1 MNNTKSYYE
10 CKRCFYK
17 CNQKNDMKRHINKK
31 NICERNSESYKYNES
46 ELKDL
51 SLTRIYPEL
60 ESNYKCNFCNKIF
73 SSNYTLN
80 NHMKNICKNNS
91 TLHGVLHDTLN
102 NTLIDNLN
110 DKNII
115 NNINNV
121 ETLNNITNI
130 INNNF
135 DININIVKSFDEDWD
150 TTKIDD
156 KLKLILLLNNTK
168 FTSTLE
174 NILQNEVN
182 LNVIIDQTSDNGMIY
197 ENNTLKNMNIKD
209 IVQKSMDKLYKQ
221 LCNFHNDIINPNIF
235 NINEELLDNELKN
248 AKIKLNMYNKE
259 DEINIEVNKCI
270 VDIYRKKRD
279 ITLKEIKNNI
289 KDSY

>member
-1 MNNTKSYYE
+1 
-10 CKRCFYK
+10 
-17 CNQKNDMKRHINKK
+17 MKRHINKK
-31 NICERNSESYKYNES
+31 NICERQTESYKYNEL

-51 SLTRIYPEL
+51 SLNRIYPEL
-60 ESNYKCNFCNKIF
+60 ESNHKCNFCNKIF

-91 TLHGVLHDTLN
+91 TLH
-102 NTLIDNLN
+102 DNLN

-115 NNINNV
+115 NHINNV

-130 INNNF
+130 INNF

-182 LNVIIDQTSDNGMIY
+182 LNVIIDQTSENGMIY

-235 NINEELLDNELKN
+235 NINEELLENELKN